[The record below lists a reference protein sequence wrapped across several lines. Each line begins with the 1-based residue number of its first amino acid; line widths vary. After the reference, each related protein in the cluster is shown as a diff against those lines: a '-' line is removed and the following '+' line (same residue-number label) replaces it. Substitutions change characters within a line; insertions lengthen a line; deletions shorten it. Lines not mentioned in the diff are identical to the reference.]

1 MLFDGEEYLA
11 ETKKISLPR
20 RGGREEGEGRDIA
33 FHLGW
38 NEGSGGMGYKIG

>member
-1 MLFDGEEYLA
+1 MLFEEEREQEEEYLG

-20 RGGREEGEGRDIA
+20 RGGRDIA

-38 NEGSGGMGYKIG
+38 NERWWNGI